1 MEQAGLK
8 SDGQK
13 APDEQE
19 DLPSKDDADTEKH
32 GKLSKLKEKLHIG
45 KAH

>member
-1 MEQAGLK
+1 MEEAGLK
-8 SDGQK
+8 SDGQN
-13 APDEQE
+13 AASQQQ
-19 DLPSKDDADTEKH
+19 DLPSKDETVAEKH

>member
-8 SDGQK
+8 GDAPQAPGQQQ
-13 APDEQE
+13 DEQ
-19 DLPSKDDADTEKH
+19 PSKDSTPEKH
-32 GKLSKLKEKLHIG
+32 GKLTKLKEKLHIG